1 MYSYLLVQFFVYVK
15 MSLAVTVLLTSAL
28 KQFGGITLQLMFW
41 HILYTWLCIY
51 MLLFVCVFSSTQK
64 WMFKWGW
71 QHSCIVLVFLF
82 ADTPCSPFLKL
93 ALSAIL
99 CIKHMGGKREVWNIT
114 ESSIIKGEEQL
125 FLTPGKKK
133 KELYKKQVY
142 QWWLLKGGTRQG
154 NTVKNDHSNVLM

>member
-64 WMFKWGW
+64 WMFK
-71 QHSCIVLVFLF
+71 
-82 ADTPCSPFLKL
+82 
-93 ALSAIL
+93 
-99 CIKHMGGKREVWNIT
+99 
-114 ESSIIKGEEQL
+114 
-125 FLTPGKKK
+125 
-133 KELYKKQVY
+133 
-142 QWWLLKGGTRQG
+142 
-154 NTVKNDHSNVLM
+154 